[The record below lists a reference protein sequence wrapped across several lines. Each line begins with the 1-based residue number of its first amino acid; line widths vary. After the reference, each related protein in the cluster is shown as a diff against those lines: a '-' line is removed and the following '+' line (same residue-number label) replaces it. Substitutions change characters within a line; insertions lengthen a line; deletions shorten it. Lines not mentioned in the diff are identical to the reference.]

1 MSNVIKFHG
10 AMRPDANGG
19 KTGSRPGLLQDDS
32 LKLTNWFASRVDA
45 RHTVRRV
52 CNEIADQLADEQTRE
67 VRRKHDNAHTG
78 LGPISRPSV
87 IYLNNSALAKV
98 LRWIFR
104 SDK

>member
-10 AMRPDANGG
+10 AMRPDAM
-19 KTGSRPGLLQDDS
+19 
-32 LKLTNWFASRVDA
+32 
-45 RHTVRRV
+45 
-52 CNEIADQLADEQTRE
+52 DQLADEQTRA

-78 LGPISRPSV
+78 LGPIRRPQV

-104 SDK
+104 SDKP